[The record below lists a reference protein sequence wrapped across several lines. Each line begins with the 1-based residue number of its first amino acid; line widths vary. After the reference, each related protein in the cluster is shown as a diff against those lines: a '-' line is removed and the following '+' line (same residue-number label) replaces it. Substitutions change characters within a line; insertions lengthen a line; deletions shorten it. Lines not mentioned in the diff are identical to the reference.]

1 MEPETGI
8 VDPQQF
14 ELFEV
19 YFIDSASLFLWISR
33 SNERTDKS
41 ADRRYHQRP
50 PGGGGQHPCSEK
62 VQWVVASRGTE
73 DILKPGSPSPGRSPP
88 INLNRYATKKSL
100 AEGLLDMSL
109 FMSNAV
115 QLKAVL
121 DRGPSSYH
129 YFALVTL
136 LSISLLLQVVIGIL
150 LVVMALLNLN
160 EVEKQLRLNQ
170 LNNAATALIFITV
183 IINIF
188 ITAFG
193 AHEIGLLAAE
203 TPL

>member
-1 MEPETGI
+1 MNRLKTRP
-8 VDPQQF
+8 V
-14 ELFEV
+14 L
-19 YFIDSASLFLWISR
+19 SR
-33 SNERTDKS
+33 DCRLP
-41 ADRRYHQRP
+41 AAFRLP
-50 PGGGGQHPCSEK
+50 PAPTALLVTLSF
-62 VQWVVASRGTE
+62 R
-73 DILKPGSPSPGRSPP
+73 PGSPSPGSSPLV
-88 INLNRYATKKSL
+88 NLNRYATKKSL
-100 AEGLLDMSL
+100 AESLLDMAL

-121 DRGPSSYH
+121 DRGPSSYN

-136 LSISLLLQVVIGIL
+136 LSISLILQVVIGIL

-160 EVEKQLRLNQ
+160 EVEKQWRLNQ

-183 IINIF
+183 MINIF

-193 AHEIGLLAAE
+193 AHRIGLLAAG